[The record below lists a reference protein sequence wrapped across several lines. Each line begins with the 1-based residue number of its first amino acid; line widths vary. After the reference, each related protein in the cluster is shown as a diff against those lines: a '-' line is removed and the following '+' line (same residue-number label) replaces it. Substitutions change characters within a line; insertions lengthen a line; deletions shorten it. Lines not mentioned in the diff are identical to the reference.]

1 MGLLTIG
8 EQAHSHIRGRLRP
21 RSIET
26 IFNALNQGL
35 LVGSIIFSNSR
46 RARTANFILALQNS
60 AALGA
65 RIGSADIHHFKTSS
79 YSFVKTLGNYLP
91 ENARNF
97 SLHYL
102 IQN

>member
-1 MGLLTIG
+1 MGLLTSG

-21 RSIET
+21 HSIET

-46 RARTANFILALQNS
+46 RARTATFNPGLTKLRYF
-60 AALGA
+60 
-65 RIGSADIHHFKTSS
+65 GSADIHHFKTSS

>member
-65 RIGSADIHHFKTSS
+65 RTSITSKLHPIRSSKHWEIICRKTREIFRS
-79 YSFVKTLGNYLP
+79 
-91 ENARNF
+91 
-97 SLHYL
+97 
-102 IQN
+102 II